1 MTEPRDPVSW
11 KVVER
16 GWEAVGSDGSRIGH
30 IEETVGDST
39 ADIFNGLV
47 ISVGLLKPMRYVPS
61 ERVGPITEGRVELAL
76 SAEEAGALEEW
87 SGTPPSEEILPE

>member
-1 MTEPRDPVSW
+1 MSQGADPSSW

-16 GWEAVGSDGSRIGH
+16 GWSVVANDGSKVGH

-47 ISVGLLKPMRYVPS
+47 ISVGLLKRMRYVAA
-61 ERVGPITEGRVELAL
+61 ERVGPITEGQVELTL
-76 SAEEAGALEEW
+76 SAQEAEGLEEW
-87 SGTPPSEEILPE
+87 TGTPPGEEILPE